1 MSFYYASFTH
11 LGQNSSDIG
20 WNVVHF
26 DGDSDN
32 GEVDSFLST
41 STVGTD
47 MYNGTKRLM
56 YGSKYDNSATIKIT
70 VIKRDGTDFTI
81 HDNRKAMKWL
91 TGAQQNS
98 WMYVYIG
105 NEDRKAEEHPGDN
118 ARFRL
123 LGHVQDVKQYK
134 LDAGI
139 WGLCIYYELASPWAF
154 SPLQVVSQDVEGI
167 ATININNGSDDQY
180 TYTPC
185 NITYT
190 NTSGDSLVITNNT
203 TGDVPTEVLDI
214 AANETIYIKDNF
226 MITSD
231 KPSRV
236 FGNSFNFAFP
246 RLKSGDNEIVVT
258 GIGNIIFEYYYCIK
272 LGDCCT
278 EVNAVSDP
286 ICDEEGSIQVDT
298 LDWSRI
304 SGTPTTY
311 QDYGITNVYSTT
323 EVDALI
329 ADIKIDEN
337 ELSAMLAQELN

>member
-1 MSFYYASFTH
+1 MSFYYASFTY
-11 LGQNSSDIG
+11 LGQNSSDLG
-20 WNVVHF
+20 WNIVHF

-70 VIKRDGTDFTI
+70 VIKRDGTDFSVY
-81 HDNRKAMKWL
+81 DNRKAMKWL

-105 NEDRKAEEHPGDN
+105 NEDRKSEQKQGDN

-134 LDAGI
+134 LDAGV

-154 SPLQVVSQDVEGI
+154 SPLQTVSQVVDGS
-167 ATININNGSDDQY
+167 ATITIDNGSDDQY

-185 NITYT
+185 NVTYQ
-190 NTSGDSLVITNNT
+190 NTTGNSLIIKNNT
-203 TGDVPTEVLDI
+203 TREEHTEVTNLK
-214 AANETIYIKDNF
+214 ANETIYMKDNL

-231 KPSRV
+231 DASRI
-236 FGNSFNFAFP
+236 FGSSFNFVFP
-246 RLKSGDNEIVVT
+246 RFKSGVNELIIEGT
-258 GIGNIIFEYYYCIK
+258 GNIVFEYYYCIK

-278 EVNAVSDP
+278 EINAVSDP
-286 ICDEEGSIQVDT
+286 ICDEEGAIQVDM
-298 LDWSRI
+298 LDWNRI
-304 SGTPTTY
+304 SNTPTTY
-311 QDYGITNVYSTT
+311 QAYGITNVYSKI
-323 EVDALI
+323 EVDTKL
-329 ADIKIDEN
+329 ADIQIDED
-337 ELSAMLAQELN
+337 ELNAILSEELN